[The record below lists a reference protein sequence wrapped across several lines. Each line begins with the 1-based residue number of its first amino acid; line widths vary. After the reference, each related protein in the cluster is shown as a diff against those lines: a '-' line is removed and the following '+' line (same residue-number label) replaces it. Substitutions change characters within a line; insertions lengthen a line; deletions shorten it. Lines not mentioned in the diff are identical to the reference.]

1 MGAGSMEGVGTT
13 AGEGRVMKYETRV
26 SGCIWWERI
35 GSCVHKP
42 DGTYTCRN
50 PITGQGW
57 GIPTDHVE
65 PQDLRAMA
73 DHLERVRNVITPEL
87 RQDSADTA

>member
-1 MGAGSMEGVGTT
+1 MMCG
-13 AGEGRVMKYETRV
+13 TRV
-26 SGCIWWERI
+26 SGCIWWERV
-35 GSCVHKP
+35 GSFVHKP
-42 DGTYTCRN
+42 DGTYTWRN

-73 DHLERVRNVITPEL
+73 DHLERL
-87 RQDSADTA
+87 RRERAMKQARGE